1 MSYACLLLCA
11 AKLLANGDMEAM
23 VGTSVAAWRLPK
35 QYSVEDGR
43 GRDGSRGLV
52 WRNAD
57 PKAYPV
63 ARNRV
68 SVRPGVAYRFG
79 GWVKAVSF
87 GKESD
92 GAALYFDFY
101 DKGGKW
107 VGGLGTNAA
116 HKPGE
121 WTKVEG
127 KTDRAPENAAY
138 GEVLVFCSRQAVGEA
153 VFDDLYVEPLEEEF
167 LGDVWCS
174 AYRNAAAEG
183 MVRFY
188 AEFNE
193 FAPEAKRTDLKM
205 TFRIPRGRFEW
216 IDLKTDR
223 RKGHA
228 RAEAD
233 ISEFRYGM
241 APVQLWVTT
250 GGVYAASKTVF
261 FERFRGADP
270 RKVHFDSRN
279 RTIVD
284 GKPFFPLGMYT
295 SKVTAEDADL
305 LTRNGFNCVMPYW
318 TGALGTKVLD
328 HCRKVGLKVIPNIKD
343 GFAGERYCSKD
354 VVDEATGE
362 AWVSEQ
368 VSRLK
373 DHPAILAWYSCD
385 ESELSLVPRLRA
397 RQKLLERLDPDHPT
411 WAVLYQA
418 DRIRKYMG
426 TFDVIGTDPY
436 PITDLGQYPKATDG
450 IRRAGDWTR
459 QTVEGVFGGDRPVW
473 QVPQAFDWAI
483 IRGTE
488 AERLA
493 APSRMPTE
501 DEIRNM
507 TWQCLANGAN
517 GIIYYCL
524 AELRVMEKRTPFE
537 KAFAAVA
544 NVAKEVRAQE
554 AMFLEGTS
562 EQLATGNPGV
572 VARRWTKGGKTLL
585 ALVNATE
592 KPQAATVSGERV
604 ELKPI
609 EVVLREPETRR

>member
-1 MSYACLLLCA
+1 MTIGCILLCA

-23 VGTSVAAWRLPK
+23 VGKSVAAWRLPK
-35 QYSVEDGR
+35 EYSVEDGR

-57 PKAYPV
+57 PKTYAI

-68 SVRPGVAYRFG
+68 AVQPGVAYRFG
-79 GWVKAVSF
+79 GWAKAVSF
-87 GKESD
+87 GRDSD

-101 DKGGKW
+101 DKNGKW
-107 VGGLGTNAA
+107 IDGLCSNAA
-116 HKPGE
+116 RKPGE

-127 KTDRAPENAAY
+127 KTDHAPENAAY
-138 GEVLVFCSRQAVGEA
+138 GEVLVFCSQKAVGEA
-153 VFDDLYVEPLEEEF
+153 VFDDLYFEPIEEAF

-183 MVRFY
+183 KVRFY
-188 AEFNE
+188 AEFNA
-193 FAPEAKRTDLKM
+193 FAPEAKRKDLRM

-216 IDLKTDR
+216 VDLRTETKD
-223 RKGHA
+223 GFA

-233 ISEFRYGM
+233 VSELRYGM
-241 APVQLWVTT
+241 APVQFWVTT
-250 GGVYAASKTVF
+250 GGVYMASKTVF

-284 GKPFFPLGMYT
+284 GKAFFPLGMYT
-295 SKVTAEDADL
+295 SKVTPEDADL
-305 LTRNGFNCVMPYW
+305 LVRSGFNCVMPYW
-318 TGALGTKVLD
+318 SWALDKPVLD

-343 GFAGERYCSKD
+343 GFAGERYCVKE
-354 VVDEATGE
+354 VVDEPTGE

-397 RQKLLERLDPDHPT
+397 RQQLLERLDPDHPT
-411 WAVLYQA
+411 WVVLYQA

-426 TFDVIGTDPY
+426 TFDAVGTDPY

-501 DEIRNM
+501 AELRNM
-507 TWQCLANGAN
+507 SWQCLANGAN
-517 GIIYYCL
+517 GIVYYCL
-524 AELRVMEKRTPFE
+524 SELRVMEKRLPFE
-537 KAFAAVA
+537 EAFARVA
-544 NVAKEVRAQE
+544 NVAKDVRAHE

-562 EQLATGNPGV
+562 EPLATGNPSV
-572 VARRWTKGGKTLL
+572 VARRWTKGGQTLL
-585 ALVNATE
+585 AVVNASG
-592 KPQAATVSGERV
+592 KPQSAVVAGERFD
-604 ELKPI
+604 LKPI
-609 EVVLREPETRR
+609 AVVVR